1 MTTLWI
7 LDEIL
12 TPGDSIWYRFPNN
25 HPVIYHVLSV
35 EPRAAFVKY
44 YEQPYWRHG
53 VLTAEFILANR
64 EYLEL
69 RQKGGKL

>member
-12 TPGDSIWYRFPNN
+12 TPGDSIWCRFPNN
-25 HPVIYHVLSV
+25 RLVLYHVLSV
-35 EPRAAFVKY
+35 ESKAAFVKH
-44 YEQPYWRHG
+44 YERRQWRYS
-53 VLTAEFILANR
+53 VLTAEFIFANR

-69 RQKGGKL
+69 SQKGGKL